1 MQSVKISNSRA
12 DIILFYYSGKLRLV
26 GGKDSS
32 AGDIYLGE
40 KAVGCGE
47 WAAAKIN
54 NEVICREL
62 GFPGVLKRTYG
73 SRFSKTYHQDNKILH
88 KVFKCNGNE
97 QKLEDCPQSDDNYCS
112 GWIQGVICKT
122 GEITLLKN
130 GISGKN
136 YDIFIKK
143 QTMKQ

>member
-1 MQSVKISNSRA
+1 MVKIHQR
-12 DIILFYYSGKLRLV
+12 V
-26 GGKDSS
+26 
-32 AGDIYLGE
+32 IYIWE
-40 KAVGCGE
+40 KRQ

-62 GFPGVLKRTYG
+62 GFPGFLKRTSG

-88 KVFKCNGNE
+88 KAFKCNGNE
-97 QKLEDCPQSDDNYCS
+97 QKLEDCPLSDDKYCS

-136 YDIFIKK
+136 SDIFMKK